1 MSYYNEIQRLNG
13 VLSEQGGELQSLK
26 NMNENL
32 SEQYENLSR
41 EFQLEQKMVE
51 DLNQQIY
58 DLNKSLLDTS
68 NAFRQQT
75 PERTAAAVAA
85 ATAAA
90 ASLSQLS
97 IVDKLEAETQTDVE
111 QKHVE
116 KEVEKEEVKVVTVVE
131 KIEDTTKIQELEI
144 QYKSIVE
151 QLEQRIDA
159 LQRDKNELADENRRL
174 AAEMSVRLEQAQSY
188 YEDLF
193 KKENENFRAIL
204 TNEEQHKVKLTR
216 ELERLKEH
224 LVTMSDSY
232 NNEAIQAEER
242 EKQLRTALTEAQ
254 AALQKQGVNL
264 ETSSKEMEV
273 RVAQLV
279 QQNQDLVETREKL
292 KDRVKQAEDSLSHQV
307 KVTKNLELVLERL
320 QNGKF

>member
-1 MSYYNEIQRLNG
+1 MNA

-75 PERTAAAVAA
+75 PERVAEAAAVAA
-85 ATAAA
+85 A
-90 ASLSQLS
+90 ASLAQLS
-97 IVDKLEAETQTDVE
+97 IVEKLEAETQTDVVE
-111 QKHVE
+111 PKQE
-116 KEVEKEEVKVVTVVE
+116 KEVEKEEVKVVKVVE
-131 KIEDTTKIQELEI
+131 KIEDTTRIQELEI

-159 LQRDKNELADENRRL
+159 LQRDKNELVDENRRL
-174 AAEMSVRLEQAQSY
+174 AAEMSARLEQAQSY

-204 TNEEQHKVKLTR
+204 ANEEQHKSKLTR

-224 LVTMSDSY
+224 LVTMSESY

-242 EKQLRTALTEAQ
+242 EKQLRTALSEAQ
-254 AALQKQGVNL
+254 AAMQKQGANL

-273 RVAQLV
+273 RVGQLV

-320 QNGKF
+320 QNGRF